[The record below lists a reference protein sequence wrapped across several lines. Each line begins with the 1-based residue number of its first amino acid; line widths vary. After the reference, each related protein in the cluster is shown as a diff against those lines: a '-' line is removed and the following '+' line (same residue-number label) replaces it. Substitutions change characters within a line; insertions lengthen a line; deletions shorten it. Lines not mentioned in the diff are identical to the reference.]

1 MLRVTQPSR
10 EQLERKRSS
19 DTHWPNPK
27 RHKHRGTPRTSS
39 CVIVAGGRV
48 GKERLQVGL
57 DLGAASPN
65 ALPWEISSH
74 QPGTVSIQVSP
85 RSGAERWGSS
95 RSHSASATSLH
106 VLG

>member
-39 CVIVAGGRV
+39 CVIVAGGRG
-48 GKERLQVGL
+48 GKREVAG
-57 DLGAASPN
+57 
-65 ALPWEISSH
+65 
-74 QPGTVSIQVSP
+74 
-85 RSGAERWGSS
+85 RSGSS
-95 RSHSASATSLH
+95 MGGCCITKCSAMGNIIPSARDCEYPGIPT
-106 VLG
+106 VWR